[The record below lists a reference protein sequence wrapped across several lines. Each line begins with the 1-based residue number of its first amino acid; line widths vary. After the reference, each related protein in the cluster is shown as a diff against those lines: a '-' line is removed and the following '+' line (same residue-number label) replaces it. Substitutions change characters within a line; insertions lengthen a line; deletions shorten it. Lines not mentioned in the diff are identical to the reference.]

1 MDVPA
6 LQWSDLNHK
15 GKIFL
20 LQSLNPI
27 YLPYKVNAEEV
38 LEVWQFHSL
47 HTTNLP
53 EGATDMDRLMKM
65 MQEMKAEIK
74 SIRNG

>member
-1 MDVPA
+1 M
-6 LQWSDLNHK
+6 
-15 GKIFL
+15 
-20 LQSLNPI
+20 
-27 YLPYKVNAEEV
+27 PYKVNAEEV